1 MFAVLKMLVELVP
14 ELLLC
19 FVCCLVLSGRLCVW
33 EWWQGWEVVDPRWIA
48 ELVAL
53 LSEECVVVEIVVVA
67 CAERDPKW
75 CAAAR

>member
-1 MFAVLKMLVELVP
+1 MFAVLKMLVEQVP

-19 FVCCLVLSGRLCVW
+19 FVRCLVLPGRLCVW
-33 EWWQGWEVVDPRWIA
+33 EWCQGWKVVDPRWIA

-53 LSEECVVVEIVVVA
+53 LSEECVVVVIVVVA

-75 CAAAR
+75 CAAVR

>member
-19 FVCCLVLSGRLCVW
+19 FVRCLVLPGRLCVW
-33 EWWQGWEVVDPRWIA
+33 EWWQGWKVVDPRWIA

-53 LSEECVVVEIVVVA
+53 LSEECVVVVIVVVA

-75 CAAAR
+75 CAAVR